1 MDTFNFDNQSYV
13 LEICNVTTS
22 VFNENQIAGRL
33 S

>member
-1 MDTFNFDNQSYV
+1 MDTFNFENHSAV
-13 LEICNVTTS
+13 LEIYNVTTS